1 MIHNIDKIN
10 IVNIFG
16 ISFNDMSYT
25 EARKNIYEM
34 IVSEG
39 THQIVLANA
48 HTLNLAY
55 CNLEYQKYL
64 QQATLVLRDGTGV
77 KLASIL
83 VGQHLRC
90 NFVGTDFIPRLLGD
104 LCKENV
110 GIFLFGAR
118 PGVAQAAAMKLQSN
132 YPHITIV
139 GYEHGYVPREEWDG
153 LLVERINRT
162 QPHILLVALGNPLQE
177 VWIAEN
183 LSRLNVKVAI
193 GVGALFDYLA
203 GEVSRAPKWMRKIG
217 FEWLY
222 RLIVEPR
229 RLWRRY
235 LIGNCQFLYRVIFH
249 S

>member
-10 IVNIFG
+10 LVDIFG

-25 EARKNIYEM
+25 EAIQNIHEM

-39 THQIVLANA
+39 AHQVVLANA
-48 HTLNLAY
+48 HTLNLA
-55 CNLEYQKYL
+55 CSNLEYQKYL
-64 QQATLVLRDGTGV
+64 QQATMVLRDGVGV

-83 VGQHLRC
+83 AGQHLRC

-104 LCKENV
+104 LCTEAIGV
-110 GIFLFGAR
+110 FLFGAK
-118 PGVAQAAAMKLQSN
+118 PGVAQAAAMKLQSH

-139 GYEHGYVPREEWDG
+139 GCEHGYVPREEWDG
-153 LLVERINRT
+153 LIVSRINRT

-177 VWIAEN
+177 EWIAKN
-183 LSRLNVKVAI
+183 LFRLNVKVAI

-203 GEVSRAPKWMRKIG
+203 GEVSRAPKWIRQIG
-217 FEWLY
+217 CEWLY
-222 RLIVEPR
+222 RLMVEPR

-235 LIGNCQFLYRVIFH
+235 LIGNCQFLYRTILR